1 MKLQKTE
8 SLKRRHR
15 RVRKKVS
22 GTAERPRLFVRKT
35 LKHLYAQIID
45 DSPEK
50 GSVTLAVY
58 TTASKANA
66 GKHMSNIPQGTE
78 LGKTVGA
85 ELKARGIESI
95 VFDRGGYRYHG
106 VVKALA
112 EGVREAGIK
121 F

>member
-1 MKLQKTE
+1 MQLTRTE

-15 RVRKKVS
+15 RVRRKVS
-22 GTAERPRLFVRKT
+22 GTSERPRLFVRKT
-35 LKHLYAQIID
+35 LKHLYVQIID
-45 DSPEK
+45 DSAEK
-50 GSVTLAVY
+50 GSATKAVY
-58 TTASKANA
+58 STASKATA
-66 GKHMSNIPQGTE
+66 GKHMSNVASGAE

-85 ELKARGIESI
+85 DLKARGIESI

-106 VVKALA
+106 IVKALA